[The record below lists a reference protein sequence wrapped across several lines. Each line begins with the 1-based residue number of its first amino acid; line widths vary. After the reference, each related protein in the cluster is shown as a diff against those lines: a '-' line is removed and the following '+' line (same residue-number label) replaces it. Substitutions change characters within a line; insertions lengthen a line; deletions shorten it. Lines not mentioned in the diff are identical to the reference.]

1 MASALYPS
9 GVGWRGVNRAG
20 MEYGDDWDGW
30 TGQTWFDVPTA
41 AQIADE
47 LSYFNAKGMNVIRL
61 PISWER
67 LQHELNGPLDA
78 TYVAGM
84 MSYID
89 AATGAGFSVVLD
101 LHNYNR
107 YATGTHDA
115 GGMQVDGYTQQV
127 MGDGVLAI
135 SHLVDVWVKLTNL
148 VQTNPDVILGLM
160 NEPHDFPMIST
171 AWFAGLQQVIDAIRA
186 AGSTQLILVPNS
198 RGSDVDH
205 WDTYAPNGGPLDSVA
220 ALAITDGANN
230 YAFDMHA
237 YQDTPSSA
245 TSYASLVATVAAWA
259 NDNGKKLFLSEL
271 GSLSGT
277 PNGAAAVGGLLAKL
291 DSDGVWLGW
300 TAWDLPPYA
309 LTNGTHTADAPSMAW
324 YDPSL
329 TPYFLGP

>member
-1 MASALYPS
+1 MEIIRQSITTRAG
-9 GVGWRGVNRAG
+9 GVGWRGINRAG

-30 TGQTWFDVPTA
+30 SGQTWFEIPTT
-41 AQIADE
+41 AQTTNE
-47 LSYFNAKGMNVIRL
+47 LSYFKTKGFNVIRL

-67 LQHELNGPLDA
+67 VQHELNGPLDT

-84 MSYID
+84 LSYIG
-89 AATGAGFSVVLD
+89 AATEAGFYVVLD

-115 GGMQVDGYTQQV
+115 GGAQLNSYTQHV

-148 VQTNPDVILGLM
+148 VQSPNVILGLM
-160 NEPHDFPMIST
+160 NEPHDFPMTST
-171 AWFAGLQQVIDAIRA
+171 VWFAGIQQVIDAIRA
-186 AGSTQLILVPNS
+186 AGSKQLILVPNS

-205 WDTYAPNGGPLDSVA
+205 WSTYAPNGGPLDSVA
-220 ALAITDGANN
+220 ALAITDSANN

-237 YQDTPSSA
+237 YQDDPPSA
-245 TSYASLVATVAAWA
+245 AAYANLVATVATWA
-259 NDNGKKLFLSEL
+259 NNNGKKLFLSEL
-271 GSLSGT
+271 GSKSGAA
-277 PNGAAAVGGLLAKL
+277 NGAAAVGALLSKL

-309 LTNGTHTADAPSMAW
+309 LTNDRFTADAPSMAW

-329 TPYFLGP
+329 T